1 MLQWRNSFENS
12 NHNPELSTMK
22 KLSFIINLAIV
33 FGISVELVLILFG
46 KLSADQLLIS
56 SGLSGLV
63 ILISLKLLKDALTK
77 LFGLTESQKEVI
89 KNEINV
95 MDEIDAHIAWKVG
108 LQNYLDGKSKAE
120 FSLDQIMSDDQCHLG
135 KWLHGPAQ
143 AYFGANNKGIQALTE
158 QHSRLHTAA
167 GFVVKNIQENDLAA
181 AKKIMDGEVRRSF
194 HEVMTTLNILN
205 TVLNKK

>member
-1 MLQWRNSFENS
+1 MGYNLVPYDSGDMRQWRNSFENS

-22 KLSFIINLAIV
+22 NLSFIINLAIV
-33 FGISVELVLILFG
+33 LGISVELVLILFG

-77 LFGLTESQKEVI
+77 LFSLTESQKEVI

-108 LQNYLDGKSKAE
+108 L
-120 FSLDQIMSDDQCHLG
+120 
-135 KWLHGPAQ
+135 
-143 AYFGANNKGIQALTE
+143 
-158 QHSRLHTAA
+158 
-167 GFVVKNIQENDLAA
+167 
-181 AKKIMDGEVRRSF
+181 
-194 HEVMTTLNILN
+194 
-205 TVLNKK
+205 